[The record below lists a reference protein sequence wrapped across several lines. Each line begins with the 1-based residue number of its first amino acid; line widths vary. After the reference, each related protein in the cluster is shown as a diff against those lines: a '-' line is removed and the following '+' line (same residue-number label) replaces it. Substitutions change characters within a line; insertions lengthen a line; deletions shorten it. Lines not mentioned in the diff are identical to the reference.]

1 MSDVDS
7 EEEAAL
13 ARPSREMNKAES
25 DKHRTE
31 QNAEIKADME
41 VKNQLPSPLRYTA
54 APPTMLLEPRSWLS
68 PRTPPAVSRRLGGF
82 HPRFTAGSAAGI
94 RASQRHLQPRT
105 ALHLID
111 LEVRTTSQCFGGY
124 FARNPD
130 ISCETPIRRVLP
142 RCIRTAWS

>member
-41 VKNQLPSPLRYTA
+41 NRVQKRLEFIANQTDLLMHFEPKGAGYQKADEADVKNKKGRLSVN
-54 APPTMLLEPRSWLS
+54 PTP
-68 PRTPPAVSRRLGGF
+68 
-82 HPRFTAGSAAGI
+82 
-94 RASQRHLQPRT
+94 
-105 ALHLID
+105 
-111 LEVRTTSQCFGGY
+111 
-124 FARNPD
+124 
-130 ISCETPIRRVLP
+130 
-142 RCIRTAWS
+142 